1 MIVCASCP
9 DYYRD
14 KASDE
19 LASLA
24 SMARHL
30 ELHPKQ
36 DHRAAHHGAEILS
49 RIIKQARPYWANLI
63 GLLVL
68 SVAAAPLAL
77 LLPLPLKIAVDY
89 VIGSKPVPAFLTGL
103 LPSDKP
109 SFAAAMLAMA
119 AGLLVLT
126 TLLLYVQSLSVA
138 IFQTYVGERLV
149 LEFRTMLFQHVQRL
163 SLSYH
168 DQSGSSDS
176 NYRIQYDAPCIQYI
190 LVTGGLPLF
199 TSVVTLFGML
209 TVTLFMDWQLALIS
223 LAVCPVLFSLTH
235 VYGARLRQQWHELK
249 RQESSAMS
257 VVQEALGAIRVVK
270 AFGREQHEQQRFTD
284 RSNERLR
291 SELRVAYL
299 GGSFDLF
306 VGLTIAVGT
315 AVTLV
320 IGVWHVQ
327 AGTLTVGSL
336 LVMMAYLA
344 QIYEPLKTISRKVGD
359 VQSGLASAERAF
371 ALLDEVPE
379 VSERANPRSLD
390 RALGAIEFR
399 NVSFAYPQGQEVLHR
414 ISFTVTPGTRAGIAG
429 RTGAGKSTIMNLLMR
444 FYDPCEGEIWLDG
457 VMLQDYK
464 LSDLRNQFS
473 VVLQDPVLFSA
484 TIRENIAYANPL
496 ATEEQIS
503 QAAKLANAHEFIISL
518 PEGYGTAV
526 GERGMRL
533 SGGERQRISLARA
546 FLKDAPILILDEP
559 TSAVDVK
566 TEAAIMEA
574 MERLVEGRTTF
585 MIAHRLSTLE
595 NCDLRIELEAGRIAG
610 SQQQS
615 VPASSLEFRPVR
627 AANFLLERN

>member
-1 MIVCASCP
+1 
-9 DYYRD
+9 
-14 KASDE
+14 
-19 LASLA
+19 
-24 SMARHL
+24 
-30 ELHPKQ
+30 
-36 DHRAAHHGAEILS
+36 
-49 RIIKQARPYWANLI
+49 
-63 GLLVL
+63 
-68 SVAAAPLAL
+68 
-77 LLPLPLKIAVDY
+77 LKIAVDY

-109 SFAAAMLAMA
+109 SFAATMLAMA

-126 TLLLYVQSLSVA
+126 TLLLYVQSLSVT
-138 IFQTYVGERLV
+138 IFQTYVGERVV
-149 LEFRTMLFQHVQRL
+149 LEFRTVLFQHVQRL

-168 DQSGSSDS
+168 DKNGSSDS

-223 LAVCPVLFSLTH
+223 LAVCPVLFSVTH
-235 VYGARLRQQWHELK
+235 VYGARLRRQWHELK
-249 RQESSAMS
+249 MQESSAMS

-270 AFGREQHEQQRFTD
+270 AFGREEHEQQRFTD

-315 AVTLV
+315 AATLV

-344 QIYEPLKTISRKVGD
+344 QIYEPLKTISKKLGD
-359 VQSGLASAERAF
+359 VQSGFASAERAF

-379 VSERANPRSLD
+379 VTERAHPRPLG
-390 RALGAIEFR
+390 RAGGAIEFR
-399 NVSFAYPQGQEVLHR
+399 NVSFAYPQGQEVLHN
-414 ISFTVTPGTRAGIAG
+414 ISFIAKSGTHAGIAG
-429 RTGAGKSTIMNLLMR
+429 RTGAGKSTLINLLMR
-444 FYDPCEGEIWLDG
+444 FYDPSEGEILLDG
-457 VMLQDYK
+457 VMLKDFK
-464 LSDLRNQFS
+464 LSDLRKQLS

-610 SQQQS
+610 SQQRQ
-615 VPASSLEFRPVR
+615 AFRFQ
-627 AANFLLERN
+627 A